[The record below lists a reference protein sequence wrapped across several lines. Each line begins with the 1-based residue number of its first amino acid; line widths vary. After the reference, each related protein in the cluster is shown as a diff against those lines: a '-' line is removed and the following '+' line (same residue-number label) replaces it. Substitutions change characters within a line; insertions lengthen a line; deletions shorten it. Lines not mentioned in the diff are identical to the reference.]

1 MADGD
6 KSNSDASLHISPAH
20 AGALAARML
29 ILEEGCREIERDL
42 DGFHGILY
50 EYAGEIPESVKHRM
64 RALLAEILDKL
75 ESISLELGLRKQ
87 VVELDK
93 LIESR
98 LSRIWVT
105 LHESKSRGLRGYGA
119 VSSIACK
126 KAAAAWRWKF
136 ASCCTKSAA
145 SLSRRSRTPA
155 PRKRR
160 ESRPSR
166 RLAHGLTDWN
176 SRYASCSAELVSM
189 VWKETQGHERRCHPE
204 PFAVTLSEAKGRQL
218 ARSE

>member
-1 MADGD
+1 MA
-6 KSNSDASLHISPAH
+6 LSPVH

-29 ILEEGCREIERDL
+29 ILEEDCREIERNL

-50 EYAGEIPESVKHRM
+50 EYAGEIPEAAKERL
-64 RALLAEILDKL
+64 RAILAEILDKL

-119 VSSIACK
+119 VPEELKAYLDPRMDGILSLLTQLRETLRETK
-126 KAAAAWRWKF
+126 K
-136 ASCCTKSAA
+136 
-145 SLSRRSRTPA
+145 
-155 PRKRR
+155 
-160 ESRPSR
+160 
-166 RLAHGLTDWN
+166 
-176 SRYASCSAELVSM
+176 
-189 VWKETQGHERRCHPE
+189 
-204 PFAVTLSEAKGRQL
+204 
-218 ARSE
+218 